1 MGKNLTSEVK
11 KALEIYNKDRK
22 YEHYREEEKLI
33 AELFKIHKENT
44 DEKFVLSKVCVLDS
58 LYSTN
63 LRMGE
68 GRIYEMTKHILKLN
82 IDKDLQNK
90 SLELIS
96 KIADFTN
103 QKGERKVLYSF
114 AIKYCFFH
122 NPSFYIIYDS
132 FVEKKLKSLN
142 DEGKFY
148 KFTKKDIKDY
158 AKFMAI
164 FKSFKSFYGLEAF
177 SNRELDH
184 FLWISGKE
192 LNK

>member
-1 MGKNLTSEVK
+1 MGKNLTNEVK
-11 KALEIYNKDRK
+11 KVLEIYNKDKK

-90 SLELIS
+90 SLELS
-96 KIADFTN
+96 
-103 QKGERKVLYSF
+103 L
-114 AIKYCFFH
+114 
-122 NPSFYIIYDS
+122 
-132 FVEKKLKSLN
+132 KLLILL
-142 DEGKFY
+142 
-148 KFTKKDIKDY
+148 TKKGRERFFILLRQNTAFFTIQVFILSMIVLWKK
-158 AKFMAI
+158 AQKF
-164 FKSFKSFYGLEAF
+164 K
-177 SNRELDH
+177 
-184 FLWISGKE
+184 
-192 LNK
+192 

>member
-1 MGKNLTSEVK
+1 M
-11 KALEIYNKDRK
+11 D
-22 YEHYREEEKLI
+22 
-33 AELFKIHKENT
+33 
-44 DEKFVLSKVCVLDS
+44 
-58 LYSTN
+58 
-63 LRMGE
+63 E

-114 AIKYCFFH
+114 ATKYCFFH

-142 DEGKFY
+142 NKNKFY
-148 KFTKKDIKDY
+148 DFAQKDIKDY

-192 LNK
+192 LNKQKA